1 MKKTILIFLL
11 ALLMALTGCGNNGGG
26 NETPSDG
33 GGEANGGTEPTV
45 ADHIIVAVTQ
55 KMASFEPS
63 TNDAAVL
70 NRLVYDYIIDI
81 DRTTGKLIPGL
92 ATEWEWVDGDTS
104 KLHLKLREGVKFHNG
119 NDFTAADVEYS
130 LATNANGNI
139 TGNYDHSE
147 ILNDHEM
154 IVHLKAPNADFVY
167 LVTPT
172 NYAGVKDK
180 ESCEAD
186 ADLGSSYGTG
196 PWVVDMAN
204 TVPGDTI
211 ELVRNDSYWGQMPE
225 PKQLTLRY
233 IDSATSRLLA
243 LQNKEVH
250 AMMDVGETDINTVKN
265 DPNLSFKSGAGIG
278 HAKYYYIAFNMHNG
292 AAKDNLYLRQ
302 AIARAINNEEIIA
315 AVGDLEATPS
325 DGVLWGMIT
334 PYRATAKD
342 LQVDLTYNEEEALKL
357 VELAKQ
363 EAGGTLPDLHITGN
377 TSKSINMNY
386 ILVVQEACRKIGV
399 NLIIDETD
407 GDGVNAKTKFSSGDF
422 DIVMHNTPLESWPS
436 GVNRMLVYTES
447 GSNNRALINDPAIE
461 TMLKEASSTSDEA
474 KKEELYKAVQVFI
487 HDNAVYVPAYY
498 GSRNGAELKGVKG
511 VVWANDGYPDFRF
524 ISYSE

>member
-1 MKKTILIFLL
+1 MKKFFIVLL
-11 ALLMALTGCGNNGGG
+11 LVLFVALTGCSNSG
-26 NETPSDG
+26 NEGSSGQG
-33 GGEANGGTEPTV
+33 GGEQTVTPTD

-63 TNDAAVL
+63 SNDSAVL

-81 DRTTGKLIPGL
+81 DRATGELLPGL

-119 NDFTAADVEYS
+119 NPFTAEDVEYS
-130 LATNANGNI
+130 LATNVNSNI

-147 ILNDHEM
+147 ILGDYEM
-154 IVHLKAPNADFVY
+154 IIHLQAPNADFVY

-186 ADLGSSYGTG
+186 ENLGSSYGTG
-196 PWVVDMAN
+196 PWVIDMAN
-204 TVPGDTI
+204 TVPGDTV
-211 ELVRNDSYWGQMPE
+211 ELVRYDEYWGEKPV
-225 PKQLTLRY
+225 PSKLTLRY

-250 AMMDVGETDINTVKN
+250 AMMDVGETDVETVKN
-265 DPNLSFKSGAGIG
+265 DPNLEFKSGAGIG
-278 HAKYYYIAFNMHNG
+278 HAKYYYLAFNMHNG

-302 AIARAINNEEIIA
+302 AIARAINPADIIA

-325 DGVLWGMIT
+325 DGALWGMIT
-334 PYRATAKD
+334 PYRAKASDFT
-342 LQVDLTYNEEEALKL
+342 VDLSYNVEEAKAL
-357 VELAKQ
+357 VEKAK
-363 EAGGTLPDLHITGN
+363 EAAGGTLPELHITGN

-386 ILVVQEACRKIGV
+386 ILVAQEACRQVGITLV
-399 NLIIDETD
+399 IDETD
-407 GDGVNAKTKFSSGDF
+407 GDGVNAKTKFSSGDY

-436 GVNRMLVYTES
+436 GVNRMLLYSES
-447 GSNNRALINDPAIE
+447 SSNNRALINNDEITAN
-461 TMLKEASSTSDEA
+461 LKEASATSDVA
-474 KKEELYKAVQVFI
+474 RKEELYKAVQVYI
-487 HDNAVYVPAYY
+487 HDNAIYVPGYY
-498 GSRNGAELKGVKG
+498 GSRNGAELKGVEG
-511 VVWANDGYPDFRF
+511 IVWANDGYPDFRYVT
-524 ISYSE
+524 YSE